1 MRRPSLVVGAIVT
14 TLALLAP
21 GVQAA
26 KKLRVVVTIPDLKS
40 LTEAVG
46 GDLVEVDAL
55 TRGTQ
60 NFHEAE
66 VRPSMMLKLR
76 RADALVENGAEL
88 DLWADVAV
96 LGANNPN
103 IVRGAAGRIE
113 ISRGIPLLEV
123 PSTRV
128 DRSMGDVHPL
138 GNPHFSLDPGLAP
151 IITQNIVDG
160 LSRLSADDRPAFEK
174 NRQAFLEKL
183 NREMERWNKV
193 LEPVRGAKVV
203 AYHPDVIYFLTRFGL
218 VQVGTL
224 EDRPGIPPSPQH
236 LVQIT
241 RQMKAEGVKVILV
254 EPCNDFKLAQR
265 VAEAAGATAAF
276 LAGYETDTWESYV
289 SGRSATLLGALVLS
303 LTRSRRRHVSQE
315 AVIGVVYA
323 VSSAAAVLLSDR
335 AAHGA
340 EQVRTML
347 VGNLLAVR
355 PPEVAQVG
363 ALYAAIGVFHWLC
376 RRPFFLI
383 STDPDAAFRDGWR
396 VRLWDFL
403 FYASFGVVVTSS
415 VRIAGVLLVFSY
427 LIVPALAGIMFG
439 RTIPSKLLIGW
450 GFGTLV
456 SVLGMVASAALDLPT
471 GATVVCAFGLTLV
484 ALSVVFYTLQPASG
498 RLTPSA

>member
-160 LSRLSADDRPAFEK
+160 LSRLSPDDRPAFER
-174 NRQAFLEKL
+174 NRRAFLERLGQEMGRWTKL
-183 NREMERWNKV
+183 M
-193 LEPVRGAKVV
+193 EPVRGAKVV

-236 LVQIT
+236 LVQII
-241 RQMKAEGVKVILV
+241 RQMKAEGIKVILV
-254 EPCNDFKLAQR
+254 EPWNDFKLAQR
-265 VAEAAGATAAF
+265 VAEEAGAKAYVFAS
-276 LAGYETDTWESYV
+276 AVGGVKGTDNYIATIEFNV
-289 SGRSATLLGALVLS
+289 TLLAQAL
-303 LTRSRRRHVSQE
+303 
-315 AVIGVVYA
+315 
-323 VSSAAAVLLSDR
+323 
-335 AAHGA
+335 
-340 EQVRTML
+340 
-347 VGNLLAVR
+347 
-355 PPEVAQVG
+355 
-363 ALYAAIGVFHWLC
+363 
-376 RRPFFLI
+376 
-383 STDPDAAFRDGWR
+383 
-396 VRLWDFL
+396 
-403 FYASFGVVVTSS
+403 
-415 VRIAGVLLVFSY
+415 
-427 LIVPALAGIMFG
+427 
-439 RTIPSKLLIGW
+439 K
-450 GFGTLV
+450 
-456 SVLGMVASAALDLPT
+456 
-471 GATVVCAFGLTLV
+471 
-484 ALSVVFYTLQPASG
+484 
-498 RLTPSA
+498 